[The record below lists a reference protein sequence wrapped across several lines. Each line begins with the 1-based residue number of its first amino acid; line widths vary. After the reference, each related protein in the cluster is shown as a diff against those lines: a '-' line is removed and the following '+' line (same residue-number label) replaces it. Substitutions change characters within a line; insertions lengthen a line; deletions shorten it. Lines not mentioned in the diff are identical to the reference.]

1 MAEIFN
7 SFFVT
12 IASDIDSKIIYT
24 NTNYKDYLQ
33 QSVPQTC
40 FGSYTSKRRSFRLE
54 LSKIEDL
61 PEQEDK
67 RSISKI
73 NKKRS
78 S

>member
-33 QSVPQTC
+33 QSVPQPVSEVILPK
-40 FGSYTSKRRSFRLE
+40 GDLLVWNFR
-54 LSKIEDL
+54 K
-61 PEQEDK
+61 
-67 RSISKI
+67 
-73 NKKRS
+73 
-78 S
+78 